1 MKAKSGIDRYNTF
14 GLREDWI
21 DMYFSDTIGYW
32 DNNGLGTKQVPAMRN
47 WLKDAEIIDSKNNI
61 TELGKL
67 LSEIYQDRQQLVWEI
82 IWINLTYNS
91 FIAQWFAARIKNN
104 TAFTK
109 PLLTEMI
116 QNEFPNIYSDR
127 TIKNALDA
135 LIRTLKE
142 SPIGN
147 HFNLYVSQDKDSA
160 IRTSYNDLS
169 EEAIAYSVYRYAEV
183 HNTKM
188 LRVSDLYQTGMESG
202 VYTEF
207 GIEKTDLEKALRT
220 LNSSSNRV
228 LVAELNMGLD
238 HITLREDLTSLK
250 VLKELTK

>member
-14 GLREDWI
+14 GLREDWT
-21 DMYFSDTIGYW
+21 DMYLSDNENYW
-32 DNNGLGTKQVPAMRN
+32 GNNGLGTKQVPAMKN
-47 WLKDAEIIDSKNNI
+47 WLKDAEIIDSKNEI
-61 TELGKL
+61 TRLGKL
-67 LSEIYQDRQQLVWEI
+67 LVQIYQDRPQLVWEI

-91 FIAQWFAARIKNN
+91 FVAQWFAARIKNN
-104 TAFTK
+104 MVATK
-109 PLLTEMI
+109 SLLMEMI

-127 TIKNALDA
+127 TIKNAVDA

-147 HFNLYVSQDKDSA
+147 YTVLTQA
-160 IRTSYNDLS
+160 ETITRIAYNDLS
-169 EEAIAYSVYRYAEV
+169 EEAIAYSIYRYAEA

-188 LRVSDLYQTGMESG
+188 LRVSDLYRKDEESG
-202 VYTEF
+202 VSIEF
-207 GIEKTDLEKALRT
+207 GTDKSNLEKALRT

-238 HITLREDLTSLK
+238 HITLRDDLTYLT
-250 VLKELTK
+250 VLEELTK